1 MAYKNVPNI
10 IIENAHIIFRNF
22 RGEESKYNRA
32 GSKNFCVII
41 EDPEQAEK
49 LSKDGWNVRVLS
61 PKDEDEEP
69 RHYIQVAVSFE
80 NIRPKVYMIVRKTK
94 TPLDDESNSTLDY
107 AEIRNVDVTI

>member
-10 IIENAHIIFRNF
+10 VIENAHIIFRNF

-49 LSKDGWNVRVLS
+49 L
-61 PKDEDEEP
+61 
-69 RHYIQVAVSFE
+69 
-80 NIRPKVYMIVRKTK
+80 
-94 TPLDDESNSTLDY
+94 
-107 AEIRNVDVTI
+107 